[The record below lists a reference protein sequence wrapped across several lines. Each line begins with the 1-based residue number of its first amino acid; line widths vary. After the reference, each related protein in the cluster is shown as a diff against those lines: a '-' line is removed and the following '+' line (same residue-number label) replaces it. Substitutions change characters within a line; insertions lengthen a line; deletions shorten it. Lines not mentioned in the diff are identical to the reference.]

1 MAKEPINHSD
11 KIGQAIEV
19 GQIVAYPIS
28 GTLLGVGV
36 VEKTHNIM
44 ITVKETSAERTW
56 RSEVKRY
63 PNQVVVINNIPET
76 LMYLLTK
83 K

>member
-1 MAKEPINHSD
+1 MTKQTIAHTD
-11 KIGQAIEV
+11 KIGQSIEV
-19 GQIVAYPIS
+19 GSVVAYPIS

-36 VEKTHNIM
+36 VEKLHNIM
-44 ITVKETSAERTW
+44 ITVKDTTTHSW

-63 PNQVVVINNIPET
+63 PAQVVVIHSIPET